1 MALVA
6 LRPHSGPVVVS
17 ETESTAL
24 LELQSKLLVGMA
36 TVDET
41 RAREEAVKLEG
52 LAGGPA
58 SARAVAA
65 LYLYLDDE
73 ELRQRA
79 RRILTESSSEAAEHA
94 LLLQAAQGEDEW
106 QAPEAELLRTRLGW
120 FGELVL
126 AESDPSILRKVRQ
139 TGERLVLVVGLGG
152 FALLAGL
159 GLGAILLVTAV
170 ARRRQWSLRMEPAS
184 VGRGIY
190 LQAFA
195 IYLWG
200 MIGGGQVSG
209 LAGGA
214 VAGSAVVILCSLI
227 AGLGY
232 PVLRRIPW
240 SVMRRELGLHRGRGF
255 WPEAGAGVVAYVA
268 SLPVIALGIT
278 VTVALQAW
286 AGGSGES
293 PQAISHPIVG
303 MMRGADWPSI
313 LFLGLL
319 ASIQGPVVEEVM
331 FRGALY
337 GGLRSRF
344 GRTFSLFAMALCF
357 AAVHPQGLLAIP
369 ALMGLALAFGFM
381 REWRGS
387 LVAGIVTH
395 GLHNGVLLAF
405 MALALGGGTE
415 ELAQATTGI
424 IKSAV
429 VPSSAWGPVSWERM
443 SAGI

>member
-1 MALVA
+1 VYCTVTDSEASGERFFTPGTVCALIFIVLAMALVG
-6 LRPHSGPVVVS
+6 LRPLAGPSVVS
-17 ETESTAL
+17 DKESTAL

-36 TVDET
+36 TVDEA
-41 RAREEAVKLEG
+41 RAREEATKLES

-58 SARAVAA
+58 GARALAA
-65 LYLYLDDE
+65 LYLYLDDDA
-73 ELRQRA
+73 LRERA
-79 RRILTESSSEAAEHA
+79 RTLLTEASSDAAEHA
-94 LLLQAAQGEDEW
+94 LLLRAAQGEVTWPE
-106 QAPEAELLRTRLGW
+106 PEAELLRTRLGW

-126 AESDPSILRKVRQ
+126 AESDPATLAKVRQ
-139 TGERLVLVVGLGG
+139 TGERLVIVVGLGG
-152 FALLAGL
+152 FAVLAGL
-159 GLGAILLVTAV
+159 GLGVILLVTAV
-170 ARRRQWSLRMEPAS
+170 AMRAQWNLRMEPAS

-190 LQAFA
+190 VQAFA
-195 IYLWG
+195 VYLWI
-200 MIGGGQVSG
+200 MIAGGQIAG

-214 VAGSAVVILCSLI
+214 VAGSAVVILLSLV

-232 PVLRRIPW
+232 PLLRRVPW

-255 WPEAGAGVVAYVA
+255 WREVGAGVVTYVA
-268 SLPVIALGIT
+268 SLPVIAAGIA
-278 VTVALQAW
+278 VTVGLQAW
-286 AGGSGES
+286 AGGPDES

-303 MMRGADWPSI
+303 IMKGADWPVM
-313 LFLGLL
+313 LVLGLL

-337 GGLRSRF
+337 GGLRSRL
-344 GRTFSLFAMALCF
+344 GKTFSLLAMAFCF

-405 MALALGGGTE
+405 MALALGG
-415 ELAQATTGI
+415 
-424 IKSAV
+424 
-429 VPSSAWGPVSWERM
+429 
-443 SAGI
+443 